1 MENVRKHRGIKFVT
15 TEEIKNYLVSEP
27 NYHAT
32 IFFQKIYQ
40 KNKKT
45 NENKPNTH
53 QQVFMNK
60 PVYLGLSVLER
71 SKIETLCIKKTI
83 TQMKK

>member
-1 MENVRKHRGIKFVT
+1 MQQFFFRKFIRKT
-15 TEEIKNYLVSEP
+15 KKQN
-27 NYHAT
+27 
-32 IFFQKIYQ
+32 K
-40 KNKKT
+40 KKT

-53 QQVFMNK
+53 QQVFVNK

-83 TQMKK
+83 T